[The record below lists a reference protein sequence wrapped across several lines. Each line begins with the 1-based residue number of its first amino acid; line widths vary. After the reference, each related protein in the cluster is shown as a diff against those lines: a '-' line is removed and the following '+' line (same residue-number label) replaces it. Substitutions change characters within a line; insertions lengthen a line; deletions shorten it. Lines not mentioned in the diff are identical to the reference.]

1 MFSFSVGIN
10 TSGSAQNFVHSFLVV
25 LERINP
31 VLDASLWALKD
42 SSERTE
48 HPLAPGAD
56 HADDHHREQEEEEA
70 DCGGEQTTPAPLS
83 FARLQSPRQ

>member
-1 MFSFSVGIN
+1 M
-10 TSGSAQNFVHSFLVV
+10 HSFLVV

-56 HADDHHREQEEEEA
+56 HADDHHREEEEEEA